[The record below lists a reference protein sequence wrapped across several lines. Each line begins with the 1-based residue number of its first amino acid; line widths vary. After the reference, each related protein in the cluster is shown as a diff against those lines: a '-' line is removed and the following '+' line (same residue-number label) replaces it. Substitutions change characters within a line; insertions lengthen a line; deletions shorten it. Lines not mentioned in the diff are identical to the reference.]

1 MRTYLLTFS
10 VLWGSGVGA
19 IEIINRAEGP
29 LTLARIEAA
38 RKQAYDAACAGG
50 APRLGTTIA
59 LTNSVE
65 VAA

>member
-10 VLWGSGVGA
+10 VLWSSGTGA
-19 IEIINRAEGP
+19 IEIMGRAEGP

-38 RKQAYDAACAGG
+38 RKQAFEAAVKGG
-50 APRLGTTIA
+50 APAGTTVA
-59 LTNSVE
+59 LINSVE

>member
-10 VLWGSGVGA
+10 VLWGSGMGA
-19 IEIINRAEGP
+19 IEIMDRAEGP

-38 RKQAYDAACAGG
+38 RKQAFEAAVKGG
-50 APRLGTTIA
+50 APAGGTTVA
-59 LTNSVE
+59 LINSVE